1 MVVCYCVM
9 NWRKKPGIA
18 SAGFLAVL
26 ASLVVAVLLGTVV
39 WRTAVV
45 AGDVEDMGASAS
57 PAQLATPAQAP
68 PSNWLDQYLDKLSG
82 GALISVLQAKG
93 VTEYTLAGKMITVPP
108 LRSEVT
114 PTADTPVGVDPSIHE
129 NEPSITVNPV
139 NPKFVVAAFH
149 AIPSPYCAVYRST
162 DGGLTWS
169 FVTFLPLLYP
179 SDFCSDPVVRYSP
192 NGAIVYAVYMSI
204 RADVSSADIVVCRST
219 NNGATWCTTPV
230 VAIPGGPN
238 RFPDKPWLDV
248 HRFFP
253 GANTNTKVY
262 VTATVFTPTGC
273 QIEFS
278 SSTNGGLTWSTP
290 TALTPTTGCFVQGS
304 RPIGGR
310 AISSSVGH
318 VLVCWYHAESDGWLT
333 GVFDIR
339 CRSSEDYGVTWGPE
353 VTAVDNMH
361 YELTYWLGPNCQYH
375 RWWGAMFPSI
385 MIGPDGVA
393 HMVFTADLTPSA
405 TSHGCPDPDNGLP
418 GADQEAGDVFYVR
431 SPGFPYNT
439 WSFRHMVSR
448 DFPGFAQGYA
458 TVNVKVIQG
467 VPVVFVAWM
476 DHRVSIW
483 TGAPNSKYAI
493 YGSWTWPGK
502 WGWFSENIPISD
514 VESHSDFIFIGD
526 YIDSATSNKAD
537 DPFVY
542 VIWTDRSDKNT
553 EFDFE
558 DDVWMEKVPLP

>member
-1 MVVCYCVM
+1 
-9 NWRKKPGIA
+9 
-18 SAGFLAVL
+18 
-26 ASLVVAVLLGTVV
+26 
-39 WRTAVV
+39 
-45 AGDVEDMGASAS
+45 
-57 PAQLATPAQAP
+57 
-68 PSNWLDQYLDKLSG
+68 
-82 GALISVLQAKG
+82 
-93 VTEYTLAGKMITVPP
+93 
-108 LRSEVT
+108 
-114 PTADTPVGVDPSIHE
+114 
-129 NEPSITVNPV
+129 
-139 NPKFVVAAFH
+139 
-149 AIPSPYCAVYRST
+149 
-162 DGGLTWS
+162 
-169 FVTFLPLLYP
+169 
-179 SDFCSDPVVRYSP
+179 
-192 NGAIVYAVYMSI
+192 
-204 RADVSSADIVVCRST
+204 
-219 NNGATWCTTPV
+219 

-278 SSTNGGLTWSTP
+278 RSTNGGLTWSTP
-290 TALTPTTGCFVQGS
+290 TVLATASCTVTGDVVQGS

-310 AISSSVGH
+310 AISASVGH
-318 VLVCWYHAESDGWLT
+318 VLVCWYNSESDGWLT

-339 CRSSEDYGVTWGPE
+339 CRSSGDYGATWGPE
-353 VTAVDNMH
+353 VTAVNDMH
-361 YELTYWLGPNCQYH
+361 YELTYWLGPSAAYH

-393 HMVFTADLTPSA
+393 HLVFTADP
-405 TSHGCPDPDNGLP
+405 NGVDD
-418 GADQEAGDVFYVR
+418 AEAGDIFYVR

-439 WSFRHMVSR
+439 WSIPHRVNS
-448 DFPGFAQGYA
+448 DPPGFAQGYA

-476 DHRVSIW
+476 DHRVSFW
-483 TGAPNSKYAI
+483 TGMPNSKYAI

-514 VESHSDFIFIGD
+514 AESHSDFIFIGD
-526 YIDSATSNKAD
+526 YIDSATSNRAD

-553 EFDFE
+553 EHDFE

>member
-1 MVVCYCVM
+1 
-9 NWRKKPGIA
+9 
-18 SAGFLAVL
+18 
-26 ASLVVAVLLGTVV
+26 
-39 WRTAVV
+39 
-45 AGDVEDMGASAS
+45 
-57 PAQLATPAQAP
+57 
-68 PSNWLDQYLDKLSG
+68 
-82 GALISVLQAKG
+82 
-93 VTEYTLAGKMITVPP
+93 
-108 LRSEVT
+108 
-114 PTADTPVGVDPSIHE
+114 
-129 NEPSITVNPV
+129 VNPV

-179 SDFCSDPVVRYSP
+179 TDFCSDPVVRYSP

-262 VTATVFTPTGC
+262 VTATVFTDTGC

-278 SSTNGGLTWSTP
+278 RSTNGGLTWSTP
-290 TALTPTTGCFVQGS
+290 TVLATASCTVTGDVVQGS

-310 AISSSVGH
+310 AISASVGH
-318 VLVCWYHAESDGWLT
+318 VLVCWYNSESDGWLT

-339 CRSSEDYGVTWGPE
+339 CRSSGDYGVTWGPE
-353 VTAVDNMH
+353 VTAVDNMQ

-375 RWWGAMFPSI
+375 RWWSAMFPSI

-405 TSHGCPDPDNGLP
+405 TLDGCPDPDNGLP

-439 WSFRHMVSR
+439 WSIPHRVNS
-448 DFPGFAQGYA
+448 DPPGFAQGYA

-483 TGAPNSKYAI
+483 TGMPNSKYAI

-514 VESHSDFIFIGD
+514 AESHSDWIFIGD
-526 YIDSATSNKAD
+526 YIDSATSNRAD